1 MRENHIETTIERP
14 GGPIAPQDQ
23 HQPFRASMAPY
34 RRCPAVNY
42 TNEDRARLRR
52 YLARVE
58 RGAEM
63 WLRWSED
70 NEYVPEL
77 PIDPEEMSDVMDGFR
92 LHRETLRD
100 PRVRKVWEQVVAAAH
115 QISRRAA

>member
-1 MRENHIETTIERP
+1 
-14 GGPIAPQDQ
+14 
-23 HQPFRASMAPY
+23 MAFS
-34 RRCPAVNY
+34 
-42 TNEDRARLRR
+42 NEDHARLRR

-77 PIDPEEMSDVMDGFR
+77 PIDPEELSDVMDGFR

-100 PRVRKVWEQVVAAAH
+100 PRVRKVWEQVVGAAYRVQRHPPAPSGRCTLRGMTRGRRSGVGRSW
-115 QISRRAA
+115 SRIWQMVM